1 MGLLYIQMVACLVPY
16 SNDGNWTPCC
26 HDVVHIRSLLKAN
39 INPVT
44 CIRGNTLKEDRGNG

>member
-1 MGLLYIQMVACLVPY
+1 MLACLVPY